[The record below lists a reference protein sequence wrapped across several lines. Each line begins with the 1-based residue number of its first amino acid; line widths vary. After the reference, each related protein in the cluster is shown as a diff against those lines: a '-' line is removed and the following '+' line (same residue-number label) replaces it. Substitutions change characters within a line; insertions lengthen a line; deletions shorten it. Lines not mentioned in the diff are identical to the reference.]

1 MTSPQQINHRAVLA
15 AHPQGMVQT
24 SDIAFDAIP
33 VPALR
38 NGEVQIATHYLSL
51 DPAIRYW
58 MNAYD
63 TYVPG
68 GRIGSPVR
76 CYAGGVVVESKHAD
90 FASGDWVTGLLSAQT
105 QIVVDV
111 SAATGALAL
120 TKCDPSLGTLSQH
133 LGVLGMPGMT
143 AYFGLLRQ
151 AKPVAGETVFVS
163 AASGTVGSTVGQ
175 LAKLMGCRVVGSA
188 GSDEKCRWLVDTLGF
203 DAAFNYKVGNLAQA
217 LKQHAPEGIH
227 IYFDNVGG
235 EMLDAALANLARGAR
250 VVLCGA
256 LSAYNDAYAGPKN
269 YIKLIT
275 ARGTMNGIIVFDF
288 MDEWPTA
295 TQQMA
300 IWLAEGRLK
309 SPEHISLGIGSFCSA
324 LIELFSGAHTGKQ
337 LVKVYVAP

>member
-1 MTSPQQINHRAVLA
+1 MVRASDVAVDTA
-15 AHPQGMVQT
+15 A
-24 SDIAFDAIP
+24 I
-33 VPALR
+33 PALR
-38 NGEVQIATHYLSL
+38 DGEIHIETHYLSL

-76 CYAGGVVVESKHAD
+76 CYAGGEVVASKHPDYAP
-90 FASGDWVTGLLSAQT
+90 GDWVTGLLSAQT
-105 QIVVDV
+105 QLVVDIA
-111 SAATGALAL
+111 AATGPLAL
-120 TKCDPSLGTLSQH
+120 TKCDPSHGTLSQH

-151 AKPVAGETVFVS
+151 AKPRAGENVFVS

-175 LAKLMGCRVVGSA
+175 LAKLSGCRVVGSA
-188 GSDEKCRWLVDTLGF
+188 GSDEKCRWLIDELGF
-203 DAAFNYKVGNLAQA
+203 DAAFNYKHGNLTQA

-227 IYFDNVGG
+227 VYFDNVGG

-269 YIKLIT
+269 YIKLMT

-288 MDEWPTA
+288 MDEWPAA
-295 TQQMA
+295 TQEMA
-300 IWLAEGRLK
+300 AWLAEGRIK
-309 SPEHISLGIGSFCSA
+309 SPEHISVGISSFGTA
-324 LIELFSGAHTGKQ
+324 LIELFNGAHTGKQ
-337 LVKVYVAP
+337 LVRVKTQCV